1 MLSLGFSFQIRMLEG
16 EPRGPH
22 GPAQHSAGE
31 QGTSPLQQLPVGAAQ
46 DFNGPLPAPSE
57 AREILISPTPQRVT
71 ALRKAQSQPLA
82 RSSAPPRRRPVVLC
96 ARLLRAPGP
105 PAFTRG
111 DPELLSFPGAPSY
124 QRPVSQPIRRARS
137 LTFRPP
143 SSPRTAGLS
152 PKAFTQANPIS
163 GALLPT
169 PPQNPSPRPIS
180 TPYSAARPANRAL
193 KHVGQWAR
201 GGSSTLGSWPI
212 GDSAWPQQ

>member
-1 MLSLGFSFQIRMLEG
+1 MLSLGFSFQIRRLES

-22 GPAQHSAGE
+22 GPAQHSGGE

-46 DFNGPLPAPSE
+46 GFNGPLPAPSE

-143 SSPRTAGLS
+143 SSPRTAEIG
-152 PKAFTQANPIS
+152 
-163 GALLPT
+163 
-169 PPQNPSPRPIS
+169 
-180 TPYSAARPANRAL
+180 RA
-193 KHVGQWAR
+193 HV
-201 GGSSTLGSWPI
+201 
-212 GDSAWPQQ
+212 

>member
-1 MLSLGFSFQIRMLEG
+1 MLSLGFSFQIRRLES

-22 GPAQHSAGE
+22 GPAQHSGGE

-46 DFNGPLPAPSE
+46 GFNGPLPAPSE

-169 PPQNPSPRPIS
+169 PPLCLPTWSSIFSPIPHHPPII
-180 TPYSAARPANRAL
+180 PYSISL
-193 KHVGQWAR
+193 
-201 GGSSTLGSWPI
+201 S
-212 GDSAWPQQ
+212 